1 MTSPLGRSP
10 LEGRGGGA
18 LHARYARVVRRAR
31 VLVSGRVQGV
41 FFRQRTI
48 RLARSADCA
57 GWVRNLDDGRLEAVF
72 EGAPEAV
79 ERMVAWCRDG
89 PENAVVEGVEV
100 LEEESEGLEGFE
112 VRY

>member
-1 MTSPLGRSP
+1 MR
-10 LEGRGGGA
+10 
-18 LHARYARVVRRAR
+18 RVR

-57 GWVRNLDDGRLEAVF
+57 GWVRNLPDGRVEAVF
-72 EGAPEAV
+72 EGSDDAV
-79 ERMVAWCRDG
+79 DRLVAWCREG
-89 PENAVVEGVEV
+89 PERAEVETVEV
-100 LEEESEGLEGFE
+100 TDEAPQGLEGFE